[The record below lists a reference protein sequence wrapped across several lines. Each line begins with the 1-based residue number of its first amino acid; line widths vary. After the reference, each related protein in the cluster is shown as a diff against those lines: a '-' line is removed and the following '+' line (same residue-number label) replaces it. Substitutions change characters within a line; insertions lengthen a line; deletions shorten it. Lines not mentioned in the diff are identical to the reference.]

1 MTSVLLVLVR
11 ATEYFQTLGEPC
23 ICETALDRAASRT
36 AGAECVRLALSHHY
50 IYDVRCMYIKKINP
64 TR

>member
-1 MTSVLLVLVR
+1 MTSLLIVLVR
-11 ATEYFQTLGEPC
+11 ATEHSQTLGEPG

-36 AGAECVRLALSHHY
+36 AGAKCVRLALSHHC
-50 IYDVRCMYIKKINP
+50 IYDVLCIYIGKINP